1 MTGST
6 ARLFAA
12 AGLAALLLAPGQGTA
27 QLQLNRPTPQI
38 DRPAPAPAPAEPQPD
53 QSAPA
58 VTAPP
63 LETVAPRPLEDS
75 GIVVNRLDSL
85 DPDAN
90 GLLSEGQGGFPL
102 DFWQGTDWTLVSALM
117 PRMPAGSPSAV
128 IRSLAERL
136 LTSRAAV
143 PANKPA
149 DASFIALRVDRLLAM
164 GRIEPALALLKIAAD
179 ERRDENLARTRIEA
193 LFFNNDNA
201 GACTAVQNARGDY
214 TGLYWSQAQAFCLA
228 LSGDHARASLIA
240 DLIRERENEIEPVFF
255 TAIDALA
262 GARKDGAPALVTP
275 AALHLAMMR
284 AARLQT
290 PSEIVQDG
298 AVSVL
303 RAVAL
308 SPNATLEARLIAA
321 EKAYRAGALTAAQT
335 LRLYLGIPFS
345 QEELNAPITAAEENW
360 SPRTRALILRSAASQ
375 KVPLARAEVL
385 RRAWQIGRERDSY
398 AQIAGPSVPLA
409 GELSPAV
416 ELNWFAGD
424 AARVLFAGGRIDEAL
439 AWYGIAAR
447 DRDLSDE
454 ARAAEA
460 ALWPLAVLADTD
472 NAVPLSDAR
481 LTAWYDARRQAD
493 PEGGATQARTLFAL
507 MAALGRPLS
516 AAVWQSLLNTPF
528 GGDDTGLNVAWQSR
542 MDEATARRQ
551 FGEVVLLAAIGA
563 GESADGLLKLGDAL
577 RVISGLRAVGLEQD
591 ARLLAIETAVAAGL

>member
-1 MTGST
+1 MTGLP
-6 ARLFAA
+6 ARFLAA
-12 AGLAALLLAPGQGTA
+12 ASIAVLLLAPSDGAA
-27 QLQLNRPTPQI
+27 QLQLHRPTPQI
-38 DRPAPAPAPAEPQPD
+38 DRPSPVTVPVQQEPE

-63 LETVAPRPLEDS
+63 LETVAPRPLEES
-75 GIVVNRLDSL
+75 GIVVNKLDSL

-102 DFWQGTDWTLVSALM
+102 DFWQGTDWALVSAFM

-128 IRSLAERL
+128 IRGLAERL

-149 DASFIALRVDRLLAM
+149 EASFIALRVDRLLAM

-193 LFFNNDNA
+193 MFFNNDNA
-201 GACTAVQNARGDY
+201 GACSAVQNARGAHS
-214 TGLYWSQAQAFCLA
+214 GMYWSQAQAFCLA
-228 LSGDHARASLIA
+228 LSGEHARAALIA
-240 DLIRERENEIEPVFF
+240 DLIRERENGIEPVFF
-255 TAIDALA
+255 TAIDSLA
-262 GARKDGAPALVTP
+262 GARKDGAPALAKP

-284 AARLQT
+284 AARLQM

-298 AVSVL
+298 EVSVL
-303 RAVAL
+303 RSIAL

-321 EKAYRAGALTAAQT
+321 EKAYRAGALTADQT
-335 LRLYLGIPFS
+335 LRLYLGIPFT
-345 QEELNAPITAAEENW
+345 QEELNAPITVAEENW
-360 SPRTRALILRSAASQ
+360 NPRTRALILRSAASQ

-385 RRAWQIGRERDSY
+385 RRAWQIGRERESY

-409 GELSPAV
+409 AELTPAV

-424 AARVLFAGGRIDEAL
+424 AGRVLFAGGRIEEAL
-439 AWYGIAAR
+439 AWYRIAAR
-447 DRDLSDE
+447 DREVADE

-460 ALWPLAVLADTD
+460 ALWPLAILADTE
-472 NAVPLSDAR
+472 NSVPISDER

-493 PEGGATQARTLFAL
+493 PQAGANQARTLFAL

-516 AAVWQSLLNTPF
+516 PAVWQSLLNTPF

-542 MDEATARRQ
+542 VDEATAGRLL
-551 FGEVVLLAAIGA
+551 GEAVLLATIGA
-563 GESADGLLKLGDAL
+563 GESTDGFLKLGDAL
-577 RVISGLRAVGLEQD
+577 RVISALRAVGLEQD
-591 ARLLAIETAVAAGL
+591 ARLLAIETAVASGL